1 MSEQPD
7 FSTSPRPRR
16 LPVRDLAAVAV
27 ALLTLTFALWTAW
40 VARREAD
47 VARDRLVAVRREV
60 GSMEARL
67 RSVSARGDSGGDL
80 LARAAAAREAP
91 PEGVV
96 AALAGILPDDVRV
109 ERLSVSYDDTISL
122 EIRLVARD
130 AAAWDLALE
139 RLTEA
144 PSFEKVTPGPERR
157 EGEIRTSV
165 SARWRGGGR

>member
-1 MSEQPD
+1 MARPDSCAGVKVQLPLPLSTPAESLPPAGTSE
-7 FSTSPRPRR
+7 T
-16 LPVRDLAAVAV
+16 V
-27 ALLTLTFALWTAW
+27 T
-40 VARREAD
+40 
-47 VARDRLVAVRREV
+47 
-60 GSMEARL
+60 ARL
-67 RSVSARGDSGGDL
+67 SEP
-80 LARAAAAREAP
+80 ARAAAAREAP

-165 SARWRGGGR
+165 SAQWRGGGR